1 MKFVYVSMSDE
12 RGCCSF
18 PPCGTADAADTL
30 LTACSVAP
38 GLSCVSSLSKLCQAC
53 FSVVLIQCSGKKQA
67 GLSLGSVQQ
76 LCSHLLQSSRK
87 MLGNSAWAV
96 TTDGCK
102 ICSTLLYFLVLRTFR
117 YKLLLWAS
125 LNIFASREQ

>member
-1 MKFVYVSMSDE
+1 MKFVCVSMSEE

-18 PPCGTADAADTL
+18 SLWGTAKAADTL
-30 LTACSVAP
+30 LTACFVAA
-38 GLSCVSSLSKLCQAC
+38 GLSSVSSLSKLCQAC

-67 GLSLGSVQQ
+67 GLSLGSVWQ
-76 LCSHLLQSSRK
+76 LLSHLLKSSRK
-87 MLGNSAWAV
+87 TLGNSAWAV

-102 ICSTLLYFLVLRTFR
+102 SCNTLLYFPLLRTFS

-125 LNIFASREQ
+125 LNIFSSREQ